1 MAIDIT
7 CVLCEFSDLFK
18 SVRVLIRLAS
28 KDALCNPPHLTA
40 PLVQGA
46 QVFVLHL
53 ETAQRALGSVHS
65 TMDYAPVWYSH
76 CESFLNAATE
86 SLQYV

>member
-1 MAIDIT
+1 MDVT
-7 CVLCEFSDLFK
+7 CVLHEFSNLFK
-18 SVRVLIRLAS
+18 SVQVLTRLPA
-28 KDALCNPPHLTA
+28 KDTLSNPPHLRA

-65 TMDYAPVWYSH
+65 TMDYAP
-76 CESFLNAATE
+76 L
-86 SLQYV
+86 